1 MSNVNII
8 KGTVISENK
17 IIGSATPPTQINVS
31 IKEVGAKGDKGDKG
45 EQGNTGMSAYEV
57 WLQLGNTGTEEEF
70 LSSIIPLPENLPAS
84 SIVEDSERVF
94 LTSSEKSNLLSFK
107 ESYIHNQMESSAKW
121 IVNHNLGKF
130 PSVTVKDSAESLVVG
145 EIDYVDNNSIILTF
159 TAEFSG
165 KAYLN

>member
-31 IKEVGAKGDKGDKG
+31 IKEVGAKG
-45 EQGNTGMSAYEV
+45 EHGNTGMSAYEV

-70 LSSIIPLPENLPAS
+70 LSSIIPLPETLPAS

-145 EIDYVDNNSIILTF
+145 EIDYVDNNFIILTF